1 MIKCFHR
8 DGMGIYGTE
17 NYYVENGHLLLIRS
31 EQTEYQGPDS
41 LMTTVRELVN
51 DEMVVTEQNV
61 QEID

>member
-1 MIKCFHR
+1 
-8 DGMGIYGTE
+8 MGIYGTE